1 MKIGIIGG
9 SGYNDFPAMEKSKP
23 KKIKTPYGS
32 VKVKVGKYKGKTI
45 YFLPRHGFD
54 YSTPPHRINNR
65 ANIEALRKEGA
76 DYILSTAA
84 CGAINTKMKPGDLV
98 IITDFIDFTMNR
110 IETFNLY
117 REPVFTDVS
126 APYDKNLRGKLLK
139 VAKAL
144 KQKVHP
150 KATYICTEGPR
161 FESPAEIKAFGKL
174 GADIVGMTNVPECVL
189 ANEAKIPY
197 AALAIVTNY
206 AAGISKGKLSSKEVF
221 EMVKTKSQVITKIFE
236 KVIESL

>member
-1 MKIGIIGG
+1 MKIAIIGG
-9 SGYNDFPAMEKSKP
+9 SGYEIFPAMEKVKA

-32 VKVKVGKYKGKTI
+32 VNVKTGKYKDKTI

-65 ANIEALRKEGA
+65 ANIEALRKEGV
-76 DYILSTAA
+76 DYILATAA
-84 CGAINTKMKPGDLV
+84 CGAINKKMKPGDLV

-126 APYDKNLRGKLLK
+126 DPYDKDLRGKLLK
-139 VAKAL
+139 AAKAL
-144 KQKVHP
+144 KQKIHS
-150 KATYICTEGPR
+150 KATYVCTEGPR

-197 AALAIVTNY
+197 AALAIVTNF
-206 AAGISKGKLSSKEVF
+206 AAGISKNKISAEEVF
-221 EMVKTKSQVITKIFE
+221 KIVKARANVITKIFE